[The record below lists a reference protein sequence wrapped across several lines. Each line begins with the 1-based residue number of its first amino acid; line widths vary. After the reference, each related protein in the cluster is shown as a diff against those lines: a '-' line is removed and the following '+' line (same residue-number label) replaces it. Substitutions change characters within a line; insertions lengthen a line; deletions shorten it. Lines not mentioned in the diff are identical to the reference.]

1 MLGGRKEITMAT
13 STTAPTAATR
23 KRLASV
29 GSEQHSKSA
38 SGRDPGGY
46 VVPLVHTRIPAP
58 VVQIGFWGGL
68 VATVA
73 FGVIDPPLAAL
84 LGVGVVVARHR
95 RDR

>member
-1 MLGGRKEITMAT
+1 MAT
-13 STTAPTAATR
+13 STAAPTAAAR

-29 GSEQHSKSA
+29 ESEAHSTPSSDRA
-38 SGRDPGGY
+38 REGY

-68 VATVA
+68 VGTVA

-84 LGVGVVVARHR
+84 LGLGVVVARHR
-95 RDR
+95 RDH

>member
-1 MLGGRKEITMAT
+1 MAT
-13 STTAPTAATR
+13 PTTAPTAAR
-23 KRLASV
+23 KRPASV
-29 GSEQHSKSA
+29 GHEQHSKPS
-38 SGRDPGGY
+38 SGRAPGGY

-68 VATVA
+68 VGTVA

-84 LGVGVVVARHR
+84 LGLGVVVARHR

>member
-1 MLGGRKEITMAT
+1 MAT
-13 STTAPTAATR
+13 STTAPTAAAR

-29 GSEQHSKSA
+29 DSDQHAKPA
-38 SGRDPGGY
+38 SGRARGGY

-68 VATVA
+68 VGTVA

-95 RDR
+95 RDH